1 MTHYGFYHNADAC
14 AGCKAC
20 VIACKDKNNLPLG
33 KKFRRV
39 YDYAGGTWSVDNK
52 GVCSQQNGFVY
63 SISVSC
69 MHCASPACVANCP
82 AGAMTQ
88 REDGIVFV
96 DRNLCIACGTCE
108 KSCPYGQPSVD
119 QDNGYSTKCDLCRLL
134 IDKGENPA
142 CVDACAT
149 RALHYGDIEELKK
162 QYGSVTYLPPLPEND
177 ETGPSIVFTPSRLNP
192 DGTLPGSIINPEEEI
207 L

>member
-1 MTHYGFYHNADAC
+1 
-14 AGCKAC
+14 
-20 VIACKDKNNLPLG
+20 
-33 KKFRRV
+33 
-39 YDYAGGTWSVDNK
+39 
-52 GVCSQQNGFVY
+52 
-63 SISVSC
+63 
-69 MHCASPACVANCP
+69 MH
-82 AGAMTQ
+82 
-88 REDGIVFV
+88 
-96 DRNLCIACGTCE
+96 CE

-177 ETGPSIVFTPSRLNP
+177 ETGPSIVFTPSR
-192 DGTLPGSIINPEEEI
+192 
-207 L
+207 